1 MNRILLL
8 EDEDL
13 IRKQISLLL
22 ERNNYEVVGAS
33 NLDEALALHPQSF
46 DVILADIRLPG
57 PDGNQMLEFSEHV
70 PVIMMTSYASV
81 RSAVESMKLGAADY
95 ISKPFDHDELLMI
108 IARSLRENRLSSE
121 NAAMR
126 RDLNRIYP
134 PTEVESLNPTMQKTI
149 TDLKNLGSDDL
160 FVYLQGERGSGK
172 ELLARLCHEHSDR
185 NRGPLVFADLPMY
198 DANEIDGLLFG
209 SRTEDRRGG
218 TGLIQAAHGGTLVV
232 RSISEL
238 SEQSQLDLAGQ
249 LTEVRNRIRTPNIRL
264 IVLAIDPPGV
274 AVKGKLI
281 HPSLAE
287 LFTDRVFPALPL
299 RARRED
305 IAPLSARYLRL
316 FVKRY
321 RKRRIMLSD
330 EANNVLQAYQWP
342 GNINELK
349 SIIERAV
356 LMVDSEEIKPVH
368 LGINVVDGEAA
379 QSGLDLSLDAYF
391 RYFVLNFENRLSE
404 TELASKLG
412 ISRKALWERRQKMDL
427 PRRM

>member
-198 DANEIDGLLFG
+198 DANEIDSLLFG

-249 LTEVRNRIRTPNIRL
+249 LTEARNRIRTPNIRL

>member
-149 TDLKNLGSDDL
+149 TNLKNLGSDDL

-249 LTEVRNRIRTPNIRL
+249 LTEARNRIRTPNIRL